1 MGREDLFWVDKAPHP
16 ISISNIIWI
25 LSCDTICQLNQLFS
39 KSEAAML
46 SIPGGKPLYLDPV
59 LHSLWTNTDCGL
71 LCEMVGGP
79 LRICVLLLVTQP
91 PLSLVHKVTAPI
103 RQPTTDKGN

>member
-16 ISISNIIWI
+16 SISNIIWI

-46 SIPGGKPLYLDPV
+46 SIPGVKDTPLYLDPV

-79 LRICVLLLVTQP
+79 LRICVLLLVTHYSLYP
-91 PLSLVHKVTAPI
+91 PTPVISP
-103 RQPTTDKGN
+103 

>member
-16 ISISNIIWI
+16 SISNIIWI

-46 SIPGGKPLYLDPV
+46 SIPGGNAQLY
-59 LHSLWTNTDCGL
+59 
-71 LCEMVGGP
+71 
-79 LRICVLLLVTQP
+79 I
-91 PLSLVHKVTAPI
+91 
-103 RQPTTDKGN
+103 